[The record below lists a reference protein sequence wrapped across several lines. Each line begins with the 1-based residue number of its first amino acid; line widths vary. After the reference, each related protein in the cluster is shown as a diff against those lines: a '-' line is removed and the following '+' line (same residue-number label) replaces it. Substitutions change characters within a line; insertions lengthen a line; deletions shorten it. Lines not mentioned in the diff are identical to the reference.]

1 MSESSFK
8 MAVKQREY
16 LFSTNE
22 YNELVVIKEK
32 SSIAL
37 LLVRLI
43 LLDPG
48 SDPLHPDMGVGLK
61 DYRYSL
67 DQLNELKKWIEQQI
81 DLFLPEF
88 DSAIVALIGT
98 PDRVCNIEITIDD
111 TTYVYDSLSA
121 PRQIKLADMVDA
133 EVSL

>member
-1 MSESSFK
+1 

-16 LFSTNE
+16 LFSTNQ
-22 YNELVVIKEK
+22 YNEPVVITEK

-61 DYRYSL
+61 DYRYSM
-67 DQLNELKKWIEQQI
+67 DQLEELKKRIEEQI
-81 DLFLPEF
+81 ELFLPEF
-88 DSAIVALIGT
+88 ESAVVALIGT

-111 TTYVYDSLSA
+111 TVYVYDSATA
-121 PRQIKLADMVDA
+121 PRPIRLADIADNVN
-133 EVSL
+133 L